1 MLRLP
6 PGSPQPVLL
15 PPNVSIFSH
24 KPAPEAFR
32 WLRSP
37 QTQLPGG
44 SGARK
49 PAPAWL
55 WALPLMLSFSSRGS
69 RAPGCLPA
77 LPPKYFW
84 CHRRALLSLLLSLH
98 PPVAAARW
106 VSLGSPPAAS
116 SSLQMLGSVTWA
128 TAFQLSLNAA
138 NKDSLSTSFRDRG
151 RLLQSLLSLREPR
164 VILG

>member
-44 SGARK
+44 SGARN
-49 PAPAWL
+49 PTPAWL
-55 WALPLMLSFSSRGS
+55 WMLSLTLSFSSRGS
-69 RAPGCLPA
+69 CAPGCLPA

-84 CHRRALLSLLLSLH
+84 CHRCALLSLLLSLH
-98 PPVAAARW
+98 PPGC
-106 VSLGSPPAAS
+106 SSPVGVPRI
-116 SSLQMLGSVTWA
+116 
-128 TAFQLSLNAA
+128 
-138 NKDSLSTSFRDRG
+138 STSCKLLFADAWQCHWG
-151 RLLQSLLSLREPR
+151 HSLPAELKYSQQRLLVNIFPRPRTSLAVSA
-164 VILG
+164 VT